1 MKAFPIFIVQTT
13 LAFRILTGNY
23 SNMAIETQKILSVDT
38 TGAVNSVKEL
48 KDEINRL
55 RDAWLNAEEGSEQ
68 YESITKKLIEDQTKL
83 NQVMSVGKNEA
94 SAATGSYN
102 ALVNQMA
109 ALKRVWRETTS
120 EVQRNQLGDKIRDI
134 NDQLKAYD
142 ATIGNHQR
150 TVGAYEQAL
159 QTLNK
164 QWDSQK
170 QELAALKTALDNL
183 DPSSQEYI
191 KAFERAAEIT
201 HNLQERQEI
210 LRMSAN
216 DLGTQISN
224 VANIGAGMAGMF
236 NAVQGVMTLTGQ
248 KSENLTKAMA
258 ELQAGIAIVQGL
270 RGIEGMNKALKAY
283 GNWAAKAY
291 DRIKD
296 MISGHKDE
304 AKQIQATTTSL
315 EANAAANNQ
324 VAAGEASAAAG
335 ANALGT
341 GMKGA
346 AVGTTTATA
355 AMTAFKAVLMSLGI
369 GIVIAGISGLITVL
383 NKLAN
388 AGKLAYEEA
397 KKDAQDR
404 YDLEQDLI
412 ERINNELERQWD
424 LEKAQGKSEL
434 EIMQKRY
441 DEYARQ
447 LTVWENMRDAS
458 KEFLDNNEKMKN
470 MNFIEKAFI
479 NNLAGPYAASSALT
493 IGGKS
498 IADMQVAL
506 ESMEKNGN
514 KYFKSWQKIVSKN
527 GQKAMQDV
535 DDAAKKSFENIKEN
549 GIKSFSDIYWTV
561 ENYRNALAH
570 EAEAYKFDPLGGF
583 KNDMDVEAASI
594 LKSAEDAV
602 KSEAALEKERYNQLV
617 SSRTWTNAELQTLQ
631 REHWKKMKDIVDS
644 ATKSILDRVDDYGK
658 DEIQILSEKYYE
670 ELKVLQQYGKDS
682 SNLTKEFFANV
693 MKADI
698 AYRTRTIE
706 NAIKELNR
714 YAADNGPMAQAYDR
728 LEAAG
733 IATAKSLA
741 AKQEEIYEK
750 NQFALEQQV
759 EYWKKLYEE
768 IKDNEYVTAEDRI
781 AIHDRM
787 IEAQNKLDK
796 NRTDYL
802 VQQIQTRK
810 KAMDEEIDKIE
821 KEYDEY
827 AKIQARAN
835 ATPGGNYGENASFG
849 GFMKYSFRGDAK
861 TFKQGLQEI
870 DDSYKIEIDQLQE
883 MVEIY
888 KKAANDINLSEE
900 ERTAAKKKEAEARG
914 KITQLEEDRELEHKN
929 FVLQNYEDIQE
940 TILGVAQSVATI
952 LDSIYD
958 TIQSSMQRQ
967 VNEGKMTEEEMEKQM
982 EKYRWIQYTSTVI
995 TTARNAVE
1003 AYGAGIKT
1011 FPYNLPLGQILGIAG
1026 AAAAIAQGVAQLA
1039 AIKAASKSSTLGN
1052 AAAMQPTSIAQTEYQ
1067 PTYQASLTNR
1077 SDTEYL
1083 RNALSE
1089 QPIWVSVKD
1098 IDSAQNRVR
1107 VTEKEASF

>member
-1 MKAFPIFIVQTT
+1 MQTT

-102 ALVNQMA
+102 SLVNQMA

-270 RGIEGMNKALKAY
+270 RGIEGMNKSLKAY
-283 GNWAAKAY
+283 TTWAAKAY

-296 MISGHKDE
+296 MIAGHKAE
-304 AKQIQATTTSL
+304 TKEIQASTTSL

-346 AVGTTTATA
+346 AAGTATA
-355 AMTAFKAVLMSLGI
+355 TVAMTAFKAVLMSLGI
-369 GIVIAGISGLITVL
+369 GLVIAAVSGLIAGL
-383 NKLAN
+383 SKLAN

-404 YDLEQDLI
+404 YDLEQELI
-412 ERINNELERQWD
+412 EKINTELERNWELD
-424 LEKAQGKSEL
+424 KARGAE
-434 EIMQKRY
+434 EIEILHKRY
-441 DEYARQ
+441 DAYKEQ
-447 LTVWENMRDAS
+447 LDIWAEMRNEADS
-458 KEFLDNNEKMKN
+458 FLSANTIMSGMTKQWAAPLANNKKLLEDYRRLSDK
-470 MNFIEKAFI
+470 
-479 NNLAGPYAASSALT
+479 T
-493 IGGKS
+493 IT
-498 IADMQVAL
+498 DLQVAL
-506 ESMEKNGN
+506 ENWEKKGN
-514 KYFKSWQKIVSKN
+514 KYLKTFTIEAGRSGEKVVE
-527 GQKAMQDV
+527 GAE
-535 DDAAKKSFENIKEN
+535 AAFDRIKEK
-549 GIKSFSDIYWTV
+549 GIRTFDDIYWV
-561 ENYRNALAH
+561 VLNYRHALK
-570 EAEAYKFDPLGGF
+570 AEADAYDFDPLGGF
-583 KNDMDVEAASI
+583 KNDIKAEAATI
-594 LKSAEDAV
+594 IKSAENAV
-602 KSEAALEKERYNQLV
+602 KSESALEKERYNQLV
-617 SSRTWTNAELQTLQ
+617 SSHTWTNAELQTLQ

-670 ELKVLQQYGKDS
+670 EFKVLQQYGKDT
-682 SNLTKEFFANV
+682 SNLTREFFANV

-698 AYRTRTIE
+698 NYRTRTIE

-733 IATAKSLA
+733 IATARSLA

-827 AKIQARAN
+827 ARIQARAN

-870 DDSYKIEIDQLQE
+870 DDTYKIEIDQLQE

-888 KKAANDINLSEE
+888 QKAANDINLSEE

-914 KITQLEEDRELEHKN
+914 KIRQLEEDRELEHKK

-1067 PTYQASLTNR
+1067 PDYSANLTNR

-1083 RNALSE
+1083 RNAMSGVNLYVK
-1089 QPIWVSVKD
+1089 VSD
-1098 IDSAQNRVR
+1098 IDAAQTRVR
-1107 VTEKEASF
+1107 VTNNESSF

>member
-1 MKAFPIFIVQTT
+1 
-13 LAFRILTGNY
+13 
-23 SNMAIETQKILSVDT
+23 MAIETQKILSVDT
-38 TGAVNSVKEL
+38 NGAVTSVREL
-48 KDEINRL
+48 KDEINKL
-55 RDAWLNAEEGSEQ
+55 RDAWINAEEGSEE
-68 YESITKKLIEDQTKL
+68 YDAITKKLIDDQTKL
-83 NQVMSVGKNEA
+83 NQVMNVGKTQV
-94 SAATGSYN
+94 SAASGSYN

-109 ALKRVWRETTS
+109 ALKKVWRETTS
-120 EVQRNQLGDKIRDI
+120 EVQRNQLGDKINDI
-134 NDQLKAYD
+134 NDQLKALD
-142 ATIGNHQR
+142 SSIGNNQR
-150 TVGAYEQAL
+150 RVGAYEQAL

-191 KAFERAAEIT
+191 QAFERAAEIT
-201 HNLQERQEI
+201 HNLSERQEI

-224 VANIGAGMAGMF
+224 VANIGAGMMGAF
-236 NAVQGVMTLTGQ
+236 NAVQGVMTLTGN

-258 ELQAGIAIVQGL
+258 DLQAGIAIVQGL
-270 RGIEGMNKALKAY
+270 RGVEGLNKSLKAY
-283 GNWAAKAY
+283 ANWAAKAY

-296 MISGHKDE
+296 MIAGHKAE
-304 AKQIQATTTSL
+304 TKEIQASTVASQ
-315 EANAAANNQ
+315 ANAAANNQ

-346 AVGTTTATA
+346 AAGTATA
-355 AMTAFKAVLMSLGI
+355 TVAMTAFKAVLMSLGI
-369 GIVIAGISGLITVL
+369 GLVIAAVSGLITVL
-383 NKLAN
+383 GKLGSKWIN
-388 AGKLAYEEA
+388 AGKAARENT
-397 KKDAQDR
+397 
-404 YDLEQDLI
+404 YDLAKYFDEQRQKEEEMAQ
-412 ERINNELERQWD
+412 ERFDREMELARARGET
-424 LEKAQGKSEL
+424 EL
-434 EIMQKRY
+434 EILEEYSKRY
-441 DEYARQ
+441 KEKHEEMLADVKNYEQQYK
-447 LTVWENMRDAS
+447 DAS
-458 KEFLDNNEKMKN
+458 DLMRKYGRNTGISKEERGWANKMMADILVLQEKGIDVVGVADKTTAEYFNRLKDNGVQTYQQ
-470 MNFIEKAFI
+470 
-479 NNLAGPYAASSALT
+479 L
-493 IGGKS
+493 
-498 IADMQVAL
+498 
-506 ESMEKNGN
+506 
-514 KYFKSWQKIVSKN
+514 
-527 GQKAMQDV
+527 QDV
-535 DDAAKKSFENIKEN
+535 S
-549 GIKSFSDIYWTV
+549 YWFWQG
-561 ENYRNALAH
+561 EKQR
-570 EAEAYKFDPLGGF
+570 AEDYGFDPLG
-583 KNDMDVEAASI
+583 KAENNVDVERASL

-602 KSEAALEKERYNQLV
+602 KSEAKLEKERYNQLV
-617 SSRTWTNAELQTLQ
+617 SSRTWTSDELKVLEH
-631 REHWKKMKDIVDS
+631 EHWKKMKDIVDA

-706 NAIKELNR
+706 GAIKQLND

-750 NQFALEQQV
+750 NQTVLESQV
-759 EYWKKLYEE
+759 RYWGELYDE
-768 IKDNEYVTAEDRI
+768 IENNEFVTAEERNK
-781 AIHDRM
+781 IHEKFVD
-787 IEAQNKLDK
+787 AQNKLEK
-796 NRTDYL
+796 SQTDYL

-870 DDSYKIEIDQLQE
+870 DDTYKIEIDQLQE

-888 KKAANDINLSEE
+888 KKAMYDINLSEE
-900 ERTAAKKKEAEARG
+900 ERTAAKKKEAEARS

-1052 AAAMQPTSIAQTEYQ
+1052 AAAMQPTSISQTEYQ
-1067 PTYQASLTNR
+1067 PDYSANLTNR

-1083 RNALSE
+1083 RNAMSGVNLYVK
-1089 QPIWVSVKD
+1089 VSD
-1098 IDSAQNRVR
+1098 IDAAQTRVR
-1107 VTEKEASF
+1107 VTNNESSF

>member
-1 MKAFPIFIVQTT
+1 MQTT

-102 ALVNQMA
+102 SLVNQMA
-109 ALKRVWRETTS
+109 ALKKVWRETTS

-210 LRMSAN
+210 LKMSAN

-224 VANIGAGMAGMF
+224 IANIGSGMAGMF

-258 ELQAGIAIVQGL
+258 ELQAGMAIVQGL
-270 RGIEGMNKALKAY
+270 RGIEGMNKSLKAY
-283 GNWAAKAY
+283 TTWAAKAY
-291 DRIKD
+291 DNIKN
-296 MISGHKDE
+296 MIAGHKAE
-304 AKQIQATTTSL
+304 TKEIQASTVASQ
-315 EANAAANNQ
+315 ANAAANNQ

-346 AVGTTTATA
+346 AAGTATA
-355 AMTAFKAVLMSLGI
+355 TVAMTAFKAVLMSLGI
-369 GIVIAGISGLITVL
+369 GLVIAAISGLITMFS
-383 NKLAN
+383 KL
-388 AGKLAYEEA
+388 GSKA
-397 KKDAQDR
+397 KETYKNMGIAAQNQM
-404 YDLEQDLI
+404 DLEDEANKKLDIEMERTWELEKAMGKSEIELAKEKYDYYHKRLDLYTDQI
-412 ERINNELERQWD
+412 VEVNELESKMLGWGLKGNKTKAHISNFDNEELQVLGKNLIRV
-424 LEKAQGKSEL
+424 EKEL
-434 EIMQKRY
+434 ERMQ
-441 DEYARQ
+441 ESGNQAF
-447 LTVWENMRDAS
+447 
-458 KEFLDNNEKMKN
+458 KEMSATALNE
-470 MNFIEKAFI
+470 F
-479 NNLAGPYAASSALT
+479 
-493 IGGKS
+493 
-498 IADMQVAL
+498 DR
-506 ESMEKNGN
+506 
-514 KYFKSWQKIVSKN
+514 
-527 GQKAMQDV
+527 
-535 DDAAKKSFENIKEN
+535 IKEK
-549 GIKSFSDIYWTV
+549 GIQTFGDMYNIVDWYGK
-561 ENYRNALAH
+561 ALAK
-570 EAEAYKFDPLGGF
+570 EKEAYDFDPLKGL
-583 KNDMDVEAASI
+583 KNDIDVEKAEL

-602 KSEAALEKERYNQLV
+602 KSEAKLENERYNQLV
-617 SSRTWTNAELQTLQ
+617 SSHTWSNAELQKLQ

-706 NAIKELNR
+706 GAIKQLND

-750 NQFALEQQV
+750 NQVVLEAQV
-759 EYWKKLYEE
+759 RYWGELYDE
-768 IKDNEYVTAEDRI
+768 IKDNEFVTAEERNK
-781 AIHDRM
+781 IHEKSVDAR
-787 IEAQNKLDK
+787 NKLEK
-796 NRTDYL
+796 SQTDYL

-827 AKIQARAN
+827 ARIQARAN

-914 KITQLEEDRELEHKN
+914 KIRQLEEDRELEHKK

-1077 SDTEYL
+1077 SDTDYL